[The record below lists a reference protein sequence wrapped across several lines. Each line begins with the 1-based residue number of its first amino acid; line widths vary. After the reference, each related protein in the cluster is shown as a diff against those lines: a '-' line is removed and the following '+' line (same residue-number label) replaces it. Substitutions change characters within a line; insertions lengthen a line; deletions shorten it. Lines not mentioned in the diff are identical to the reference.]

1 LTESL
6 LFFNGKNFT
15 MKKFIYISLFFL
27 STCSVV
33 IAQDIRNNPS
43 SNHGNKFEQLGT
55 ILPTANEY
63 RTASGAPGPKYWQQR
78 VDYDIKAT
86 IDEKKLLLTGAETIT
101 YYNNSPDVL
110 TYLWLQL
117 DENQHSTVN
126 NAGYPTSNNLGRGM
140 TTSTIDAMMDE
151 KTDNGL
157 GDKIEKITD
166 AVGAALKYT
175 INKTMMRVE
184 LPTALKPGQKFV
196 FKINWNYKITDR
208 LTLAGRGGYEYFP
221 EDGNYL
227 FTMAQWYPR
236 LCVYSDFQGWQNH
249 QFTDRG
255 EFALTFG
262 NYKVAITVPSDHVV
276 LSTGEGQNYPAVLSA
291 AQLAR
296 WNKAQT
302 STEPIEIVTLEEAKN
317 AEKNKAT
324 TLKTW
329 VFNAE
334 NVRDFAFGSSRK
346 FIWDAMAANVEGKKV
361 MCMSG
366 YGKEA
371 YGLYRKFS
379 TKAVAHTIKSY
390 SKFSI
395 PYPYPVAQSIEAS
408 NGMEYPMICF
418 NYGRTEKDGTYTEA
432 TKNGM
437 LGVVIHEVGHNFF
450 PMIVNSDERQW
461 SWMDEGLNTFVEYL
475 TEELYDNKFPTRR
488 GPAWTIA
495 DYMSLP
501 KDQLEPIMTNSEN
514 IIQFGPNAYAKPGTA
529 LNILRET
536 IMGRP
541 LFDYSFKEYS
551 RRWAFKHPTPA
562 DLFRTMEDAS
572 AEDLDWFWRGWFYGI
587 DPVDIAIDTVKHA
600 VYDANA
606 KAGAGMMSG
615 RRGAMMNMNGIVERP
630 LDKPLLNDFDD
641 ISKLRNRAD
650 KSIVFLTDADTS
662 LRDFYWRYARGI
674 EAYDSVTKQPAPNFG
689 AALTMTDAEKAKYA
703 DVHLYEISFLNK
715 GGLVMPIIVEFTFED
730 GSKEINKMPAQIWR
744 HNEDKV
750 TKVYLTNKKAVSIKL
765 DPMRE
770 TADIDETNNSW
781 PNVAEPSKFAIFKA
795 RAYGRGQS
803 MGLSPMQN
811 AQNKQ

>member
-1 LTESL
+1 
-6 LFFNGKNFT
+6 
-15 MKKFIYISLFFL
+15 MKKFIYIGFLLL

-86 IDEKKLLLTGAETIT
+86 LDEKKLLLTGAETIT

-140 TTSTIDAMMDE
+140 TTSTIDAMIDE

-166 AVGAALKYT
+166 ALGAALKYT

-249 QFTDRG
+249 QFTNRG

-291 AQLAR
+291 VQLAR

-324 TLKTW
+324 TQKTW

-371 YGLYRKFS
+371 YSLYRKFS

-461 SWMDEGLNTFVEYL
+461 SWMDEGLNSFVEYL
-475 TEELYDNKFPTRR
+475 TEELYDNKFPTRG

-495 DYMSLP
+495 DYMRLP
-501 KDQLEPIMTNSEN
+501 KNQLEPIMTNSEN
-514 IIQFGPNAYAKPGTA
+514 IIQFGPNAYTKPATA

-536 IMGRP
+536 VMGRD
-541 LFDYSFKEYS
+541 LFDYAFKEYS

-572 AEDLDWFWRGWFYGI
+572 AEDLDWYWRGWFYGI

-600 VYDANA
+600 VFDANA
-606 KAGAGMMSG
+606 MAGAGMLSG
-615 RRGAMMNMNGIVERP
+615 RRGAMVNMNGIGARP
-630 LDKPLLNDFDD
+630 LDKPLVPEFDD
-641 ISKLRNRAD
+641 ISKVRNRAD

-689 AALTMTDAEKAKYA
+689 APLTMTDAEKAKYT
-703 DVHLYEISFLNK
+703 DVNLYEISFLNK

-744 HNEDKV
+744 LNENKV